1 MRRALVLLLVL
12 LLPMKALAFACI
24 DKRDGKPFNAVGQ
37 RNIDITVNLSP
48 EIIIGDVVVFD
59 LSDTF
64 TCRNTNPRVYV
75 DYMRLNS
82 GTYQTSLDE
91 SFSSGL
97 EVNGTRYL
105 NPINS
110 PITVFELRDGNW
122 HDLQV
127 KAFYQLK
134 NSPGRGV
141 FIKAGTVVASMQM
154 YKWSTPAGGV
164 FTANWRILAANDAY
178 YTAGTCEINN
188 SQDINIDFG
197 FVARNQ
203 LTQSASL
210 SPFRQQVNIPYRCK
224 DTSDWAVKLTLSA
237 DASSFSSQ
245 AIKTTNPDLGVE
257 LYHDGQL
264 IKPFDSINSRIV
276 NGIGS
281 DDFTFALVRSGN
293 AQVATGEFNATAIL
307 VMSLQ

>member
-59 LSDTF
+59 LANYF
-64 TCRNTNPRVYV
+64 TCKNELPNSYV

-154 YKWSTPAGGV
+154 YKWSAPAGGV

-257 LYHDGQL
+257 LYHNGQL
-264 IKPFDSINSRIV
+264 IKPFDSINSRII

>member
-1 MRRALVLLLVL
+1 MRRALVLLLAL

-24 DKRDGKPFNAVGQ
+24 DKRDGKSFNAVGQ

-48 EIIIGDVVVFD
+48 EIIIGDVVMFD
-59 LSDTF
+59 LANYF
-64 TCRNTNPRVYV
+64 TCKNELPDSYV

-97 EVNGTRYL
+97 EVNGKRYL
-105 NPINS
+105 NPISSAIN
-110 PITVFELRDGNW
+110 VFELRDSNW

-134 NSPGRGV
+134 DRPGRGV

-164 FTANWRILAANDAY
+164 FTANWRVIAANDAY
-178 YTAGTCEINN
+178 YTSGTCEINHG
-188 SQDINIDFG
+188 QDISVDFG
-197 FVARNQ
+197 FIARNQ
-203 LTQSASL
+203 LTQSASQ
-210 SPFRQQVNIPYRCK
+210 SPFRQQVNIPYQCK
-224 DTSDWAVKLTLSA
+224 DTRDWAVKLTLSA
-237 DASSFSSQ
+237 DASPFSAQ
-245 AIKTTNPDLGVE
+245 AIKTTNPDLAVE
-257 LYHDGQL
+257 LYHDGKL
-264 IKPFDSINSRIV
+264 IKPFDSINSHIV

-281 DDFTFALVRSGN
+281 DDFTFTLVRSAN
-293 AQVATGEFNATAIL
+293 AQPATGPFSATAIL
-307 VMSLQ
+307 VMSLL